1 MKIKVITEEHERLL
15 ENKVNDFIKDR
26 EDIIDIKYSISSGGV
41 YSHREYSVMII
52 MKGQ

>member
-1 MKIKVITEEHERLL
+1 MKIKVITEEYEHRL

-26 EDIIDIKYSISSGGV
+26 EDIIDIKYSISNGGT